1 MFFHEFS
8 GIGNAVNQLGELEF
22 QSCRIFSCVERACIH
37 LISLSRNK
45 SSFHLQ
51 SAGGQEGVYFVVKL
65 IKSPEFLNYLLNKL
79 LLNLFG
85 AKYIFFP
92 TFKDTYCYQWNWS
105 YQLNIPRILGY
116 KSTWFLLTL
125 SYCRHLVSSYCA
137 KSAITVISLFYL
149 LKFVGILSLL
159 FLLPV
164 IG

>member
-8 GIGNAVNQLGELEF
+8 GIGDAVNQLGELGF

-37 LISLSRNK
+37 LISLSRNT

-51 SAGGQEGVYFVVKL
+51 SAGGQKGVYFVAKL
-65 IKSPEFLNYLLNKL
+65 IKSPEFLNYLLDKL

-125 SYCRHLVSSYCA
+125 SYCRHLFHL
-137 KSAITVISLFYL
+137 TVLNQ
-149 LKFVGILSLL
+149 LSLL
-159 FLLPV
+159 SILSFEICWHPFSAISPTSYWLM
-164 IG
+164 